1 MSNGCVAW
9 SLPIWG
15 ITEDLGTPNLSRYD
29 VMVAYKFW
37 ILVVRVQIFVSRP
50 SRLEQ
55 RLAHLAH
62 TQDVVGSNP
71 TSATKGRHTCCV
83 NLLSI
88 EYPLRLKNNQSFF
101 IYQPLIIDS
110 MVK

>member
-71 TSATKGRHTCCV
+71 TSA
-83 NLLSI
+83 SI
-88 EYPLRLKNNQSFF
+88 GDTHISCITSFLVVSNGYFFNAYLPLRL
-101 IYQPLIIDS
+101 DE
-110 MVK
+110 